1 MACEHLNKLIMRELG
16 EAELDDGVIVVGD
29 ISCDDCEKE
38 YFIVLTIEA
47 ELYDCDG
54 WVIK

>member
-47 ELYDCDG
+47 E
-54 WVIK
+54 VIE